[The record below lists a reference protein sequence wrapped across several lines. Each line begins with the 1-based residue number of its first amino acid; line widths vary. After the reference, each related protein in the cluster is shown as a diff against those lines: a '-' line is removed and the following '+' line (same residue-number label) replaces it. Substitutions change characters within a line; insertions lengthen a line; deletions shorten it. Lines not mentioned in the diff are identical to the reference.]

1 MGQATTSLKSV
12 FKFTENEIHG
22 LSENQT
28 IGPSFAK
35 LNSYE
40 NLVRDK
46 VRTGKHLA
54 SEQVSTGKILW
65 LRRQI
70 ILTDYNSRHCR
81 EELSRVTRMVNGQLH
96 DPLDTAV

>member
-1 MGQATTSLKSV
+1 M
-12 FKFTENEIHG
+12 ENEIHG

-54 SEQVSTGKILW
+54 
-65 LRRQI
+65 
-70 ILTDYNSRHCR
+70 C
-81 EELSRVTRMVNGQLH
+81 
-96 DPLDTAV
+96 